1 MTAAQRTYEPTLEAI
16 MPKLLVHV
24 TCGPDDPTRAALA
37 FLVARTALEKG
48 HEVSLFLAGDAV
60 QLLRDGV
67 LDALSGLGTGRLREH
82 VDALVAG
89 GARFH
94 LSGMSAKAR
103 GVGEGDLV
111 GKGASFAMPDV
122 LVQLT
127 FEHDRVLTY

>member
-1 MTAAQRTYEPTLEAI
+1 

-37 FLVARTALEKG
+37 FLVARTALEQG

-67 LDALSGLGTGRLREH
+67 IDALSGLGSGRLREH

-89 GARFH
+89 GARIH

-103 GVGEGDLV
+103 GLTEGDIA
-111 GKGASFAMPDV
+111 GKSASFAMPDV
-122 LVQLT
+122 LVRLT